1 MFSTFFTLGVASF
14 LLPFDKLDLDL
25 DRDLELF
32 RELSDRFLSLLLSRE
47 TDLESDLP
55 LLDLDR
61 LLESERDLERPLE
74 RSLDLDLE
82 FLQSFSK
89 WPLWWHL
96 KHFWSS
102 LKY

>member
-1 MFSTFFTLGVASF
+1 MFPFILVIVSLFSRCFPLGEASL
-14 LLPFDKLDLDL
+14 LLPFEWFDLDL
-25 DRDLELF
+25 DLELF

-47 TDLESDLP
+47 TDLESDLA

-82 FLQSFSK
+82 PLQSFSK
-89 WPLWWHL
+89 
-96 KHFWSS
+96 
-102 LKY
+102 